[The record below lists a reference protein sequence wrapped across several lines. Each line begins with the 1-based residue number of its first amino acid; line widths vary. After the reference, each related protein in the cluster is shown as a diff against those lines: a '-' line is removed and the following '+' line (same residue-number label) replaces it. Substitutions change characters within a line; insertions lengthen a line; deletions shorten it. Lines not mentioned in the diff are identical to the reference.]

1 MRGVWIVFRKEMRE
15 TLRDTRTML
24 MMVVVP
30 VLLYPVLLIAA
41 EQLALFGMRRLE
53 AEAARVALVGEEVW
67 GLEDFLIQ
75 DEEIELVQVGDPEEA
90 IRADSVQAVAVVG
103 GGEGEDASQDVTILF
118 DAANDR
124 SQRGRQVLSAALRSW
139 GDTLLERRIQA
150 RGLPS
155 GFAHPLAVADS
166 SIARP
171 EELGGYAL
179 GRFLPMLL
187 IMMTLL
193 GAFYPAID
201 LAAGEKERGTLETL
215 LTAPVPAGQIVA
227 GKFVTVATVG
237 VVAAGLNLISML
249 LTFQTGMFQITAALD
264 VEFSLPWSS
273 VAIIFATLIPLAVL
287 FGALFLG
294 IAVRSRSFKEAQN
307 ALTPVYMLVIVPAL
321 VPLFPGI
328 DFSALLA
335 VVPVAGVALFFR
347 ELMAG
352 DAAWFGGVLAL
363 ASTIV
368 YAWIALAFAADAF
381 GREDVLFGGESGE
394 PKEKRN
400 PLDRF
405 LRPDGTTLSMP
416 TPTQAFSLIGLVA
429 LLFFYLGV
437 RFQIGMGERGLL
449 VSEWLLLFL
458 PVLLLIRAGGFDP
471 VKTLSLR
478 APGPREVSA
487 AILIIA
493 GGTPIAWF
501 IAWLQTFVFPIP
513 WELLEQLEEMF
524 TPTGA
529 ADFLWLLLLLAVT
542 PAICEEVLF
551 RGVLLSGTRRHLD
564 PVRLILLNG
573 AIFGAFHL
581 SFETAFRFLP
591 TAWLGVLLAWVVWRT
606 GSIWTGSLMHF
617 LNNGIVVLVAASPT
631 VADFLARW
639 EERPPLVML
648 PIAVACIGA
657 GALLLRR
664 SSHPEEVRAPEGG

>member
-53 AEAARVALVGEEVW
+53 AEATRVAVMGDPVS
-67 GLEDFLIQ
+67 GLEDFLLR
-75 DEEIELVQVGDPEEA
+75 DVEIELVRITDAEEA
-90 IRADSVQAVAVVG
+90 IRADSVQAVAVVEDG
-103 GGEGEDASQDVTILF
+103 GVEGSQDVTILF
-118 DAANDR
+118 DAADDR
-124 SQRGRQVLSAALRSW
+124 SQRGRGVLSRALRSW
-139 GDTLLERRIQA
+139 GDTLLERRLQL

-249 LTFQTGMFQITAALD
+249 LTFQTGMFQVTAALD
-264 VEFSLPWSS
+264 VEFSLPWTS
-273 VAIIFATLIPLAVL
+273 VVVIFATLIPLAVL
-287 FGALFLG
+287 FSALFLG

-307 ALTPVYMLVIVPAL
+307 ALTPVYMLVIMPAL

-347 ELMAG
+347 ELMTG
-352 DAAWFGGVLAL
+352 DAAWLGGILAL
-363 ASTIV
+363 ASTMV
-368 YAWIALAFAADAF
+368 YAWIALVFAADAF

-394 PKEKRN
+394 PKERRN

-405 LRPDGTTLSMP
+405 LRPHGKTMSTP
-416 TPTQAFSLIGLVA
+416 NPTQAFSLIGLVA

-471 VKTLSLR
+471 RKTLSLR
-478 APGPREVSA
+478 GPGPRELSA

-501 IAWLQTFVFPIP
+501 IAWAQTFVFPVP
-513 WELLEQLEEMF
+513 WELLEQMEEMF
-524 TPTGA
+524 TATGP
-529 ADFLWLLLLLAVT
+529 ADLLWLLLLLAVT

-564 PVRLILLNG
+564 PIRLIVLNG
-573 AIFGAFHL
+573 VIFGAFHL

-591 TAWLGVLLAWVVWRT
+591 TAWLGILLAWVVWRT

-617 LNNGIVVLVAASPT
+617 LNNGIVVLIVASPT
-631 VADFLARW
+631 LGQFLSEW
-639 EERPPLVML
+639 EERPPLLVL
-648 PIAVACIGA
+648 PIAIACIGA
-657 GALLLRR
+657 GAYLLGG
-664 SSHPEEVRAPEGG
+664 SSSPDEAKPPAGG